1 MRFTIILLIICSLLG
16 LTYEK
21 TRQQCQEA
29 LNKCSIHCSRINSVA
44 VRLNCDDECKSSY
57 SYCMRTAT
65 Y

>member
-16 LTYEK
+16 LTFEK
-21 TRQQCQEA
+21 TRQQCKET
-29 LNKCSIHCSRINSVA
+29 LYRCSNHCRKVDNPA